1 MAQCKGTTKSGN
13 RCKSEA
19 QPDSAFCH
27 MHGEVEEAAP
37 SKAEQAASGAFELE
51 DLLPLIAAGALA
63 AGFFIFMKSIGRWIP
78 RF

>member
-19 QPDSAFCH
+19 QPASGFCH
-27 MHGEVEEAAP
+27 LHEETEETV
-37 SKAEQAASGAFELE
+37 SSNEEQAADSAFELE

>member
-1 MAQCKGTTKSGN
+1 VKGTAPSNG
-13 RCKSEA
+13 
-19 QPDSAFCH
+19 
-27 MHGEVEEAAP
+27 EEAADD
-37 SKAEQAASGAFELE
+37 AFELE